1 MNKVKI
7 EKIKSLCELK
17 IEAIYDLL
25 KGGIMNSIGKCSS
38 RPIKHDYLYVDNIK
52 DNIESIISFFKEQS
66 GRDYKYDINQHI
78 FSVHNAD
85 VKNDIYNFYTDSECY
100 NDIIYM
106 EDTACYIVYQCVSF
120 DENIYDFG
128 IYTLME
134 FDRIFIED

>member
-1 MNKVKI
+1 MMNR
-7 EKIKSLCELK
+7 
-17 IEAIYDLL
+17 
-25 KGGIMNSIGKCSS
+25 IGKCFS
-38 RPIKHDYLYVDNIK
+38 RPIKYDYLYVDNIK
-52 DNIESIISFFKEQS
+52 DNIDAILSFFKEQS

-85 VKNDIYNFYTDSECY
+85 VKNDIYNFYTDNECY

-128 IYTLME
+128 IYTLIE
-134 FDRIFIED
+134 FDRIFANDFEERMI